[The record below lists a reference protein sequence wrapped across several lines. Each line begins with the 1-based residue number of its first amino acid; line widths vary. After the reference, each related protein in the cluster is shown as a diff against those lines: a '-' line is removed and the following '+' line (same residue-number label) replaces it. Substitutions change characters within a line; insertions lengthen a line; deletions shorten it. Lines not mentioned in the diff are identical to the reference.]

1 MPQSLWECNRRNERP
16 RYFVSGLLYFFGPV
30 CLTLPK
36 LPTSLI
42 RLTLRLPGDGVL
54 PTLSR
59 EEFCMRSSL
68 IRRCASAVCLSA
80 LLLLSYSAPTL
91 FGQGG
96 EPQYFAIP
104 GAKVVPVSGPP
115 IENATVVLSRGIIT
129 AVGKDV
135 AIPPEAW
142 VIEGKGLTVYPGLV
156 DSFTDVGI
164 PAALAPTGGEGG
176 PRRPQEASRGPQD
189 RPGSTPW
196 RSAADEVS
204 LSDKRIETWRSAGFT
219 TVVSAPK
226 GGFFPGQAAV
236 LDLGGERAGDL
247 VVKSPVAIPVSLQ
260 LSGGF
265 GSGFPS
271 SLMGVL
277 AYVHQVWLDTD
288 WSSKA
293 QAAYEKNPRGIERP
307 RYDRTEAALAD
318 ALEDQAL
325 VLIPANNSVQ
335 LRRALELVDRWHVKG
350 AIYGGQMAY
359 EVAPEI
365 AAKKLPVLVNLKWP
379 EAEKDADPEDKPS
392 LRTLQFR
399 DRAPSSPAALAKA
412 GVKFAFYSGGITAP
426 KDTLKAAKKSIDAG
440 LAPDAAL
447 RALTLSPAEIF
458 GVADRLGS
466 IENGKIANLVVAD
479 GDLFEE
485 KTKIKFVFVDGHKFE
500 VREPEKPKDP
510 PKGDITGKWKLS
522 YTTPDGPEESTADL
536 TMDKDGTI
544 SGTITSKRG
553 TASVISGYLSVD
565 KFSFTIDIPLQGS
578 PADVTFS
585 GSFDGTS
592 LKGSI
597 SVQGLSLEFTGV
609 KPGAASS
616 AMVNWGGAQ

>member
-1 MPQSLWECNRRNERP
+1 
-16 RYFVSGLLYFFGPV
+16 
-30 CLTLPK
+30 
-36 LPTSLI
+36 
-42 RLTLRLPGDGVL
+42 
-54 PTLSR
+54 
-59 EEFCMRSSL
+59 MRSSL
-68 IRRCASAVCLSA
+68 IRRCASAVCLSG
-80 LLLLSYSAPTL
+80 LVLLSYGAPTL

-96 EPQYFAIP
+96 EPQYFAIR
-104 GAKVVPVSGPP
+104 GAKIVPVAGPP
-115 IENATVVLSRGIIT
+115 IENGTVVVSRGIIA

-164 PAALAPTGGEGG
+164 PAAAPTGGEGG
-176 PRRPQEASRGPQD
+176 PRRSQEMPRGPQD

-196 RSAADEVS
+196 RSAADHVS

-247 VVKSPVAIPVSLQ
+247 VVKSPVAIPVSPQ

-288 WSSKA
+288 WSTKA

-318 ALEDQAL
+318 ALEDRAL

-335 LRRALELVDRWHVKG
+335 LRRALELVDRWQVKG
-350 AIYGGQMAY
+350 VLYGGQMAY
-359 EVAPEI
+359 EVAPEV
-365 AAKKLPVLVNLKWP
+365 AAKKLSVLVNLKWP
-379 EAEKDADPEDKPS
+379 EGEKDADPEDKPS

-399 DRAPSSPAALAKA
+399 DRAPSSPSALAKA
-412 GVKFAFYSGGITAP
+412 GVKFAFYPGGITTP
-426 KDTLKAAKKSIDAG
+426 KDIVKAAKKSIDAG
-440 LAPDAAL
+440 LTPEAAI

-466 IENGKIANLVVAD
+466 IENGKIANLVVTD

-485 KTKIKFVFVDGHKFE
+485 KTKIKLVFVDGRKYE
-500 VREPEKPKDP
+500 PREPEKPKDA
-510 PKGDITGKWKLS
+510 PKGDISGKWKLS
-522 YTTPDGPEESTADL
+522 YTTPEGPEESTADL
-536 TMDKDGTI
+536 TMEKDGTV
-544 SGTITSKRG
+544 SGTVSGKRG
-553 TASVISGYLSVD
+553 TTSIISGYLSGD
-565 KFSFTIDIPLQGS
+565 KFSFTINIPLDQG
-578 PADVTFS
+578 PTDATFS
-585 GSFDGTS
+585 GTFDGTS
-592 LKGSI
+592 LKGAI
-597 SVQGLSLEFTGV
+597 SVLGLSIDFTGV
-609 KPGAASS
+609 KPGNTALR
-616 AMVNWGGAQ
+616 GGQ